1 MTRFFRTAF
10 AVSLASLILTLISVV
25 ATGVHMPFAVF
36 SCLLFGLLLFL
47 LPEAVSKLESK
58 KTLFALLGAA
68 AALLGF
74 LPLLILRCPV
84 FHFVSYGLSVSAA
97 AIFLVSLRHNTTHNN
112 FKARFVF
119 ITIVLV
125 CLLTYFVVSATTM
138 RRFANSV
145 YSQPVLDPESLK
157 LAMNDIIPIAIV
169 LLSSGVLCLRG
180 LRAQNGAVDSK
191 SYQRRQLR
199 DALIFTVSVSVIF
212 LILPLLKPVWTLFA
226 EKVLAPIGRLFAS
239 LLERIVSKAMESNA
253 LSQFNEAVASAK
265 PTQAPS
271 QAAPIATPSPSSGA
285 IFENHTP
292 PPAEIRQGTY
302 LYTLI
307 AFLIIAIVITL
318 AAIILMKALR
328 RFKKHERSYPNESRE
343 ELPET
348 DEPKKEK
355 KLAKHSA
362 DPRRRMRYLYADFLK
377 QLKKV
382 VLQRTRAAKDPNAAD
397 VDPNAWSETSNSGH
411 AWTRA
416 GMSNLP
422 THTASNTYML
432 MRDEGLQYD
441 NAATVM
447 RWFDRRPKER
457 KQNPK
462 TLQVFKTSTCGEI
475 EQRAQTLS
483 RAAEADLAAF
493 TAYYERARYRTNEEP
508 SPEDAARMAELFR
521 KIKPEL

>member
-58 KTLFALLGAA
+58 KTLFALLGAGV
-68 AALLGF
+68 ALLGF

-84 FHFVSYGLSVSAA
+84 FHYVAHGLSILAA
-97 AIFLVSLRHNTTHNN
+97 AIFLASLRHNTTHNN

-119 ITIVLV
+119 ITVILI

-157 LAMNDIIPIAIV
+157 LALNDIIPLAIV
-169 LLSSGVLCLRG
+169 LLASGVLCLRG

-422 THTASNTYML
+422 THTASNAYML
-432 MRDEGLQYD
+432 VRDEGLQYD

-462 TLQVFKTSTCGEI
+462 TLQVFRTSTCGEI
-475 EQRAQTLS
+475 KERAETLS
-483 RAAEADLAAF
+483 RADEADLAAF
-493 TAYYERARYRTNEEP
+493 TAYYERARYRTNEDP
-508 SPEDAARMAELFR
+508 SSEDAARMAELFR

>member
-58 KTLFALLGAA
+58 KTLFALLGAGV
-68 AALLGF
+68 ALLGF

-84 FHFVSYGLSVSAA
+84 FHYVAHGLSILAA
-97 AIFLVSLRHNTTHNN
+97 AIFLITLRHYTTHNN

-119 ITIVLV
+119 ITVILI

-138 RRFANSV
+138 RRLANSP
-145 YSQPVLDPESLK
+145 YSKPILDPESLK
-157 LAMNDIIPIAIV
+157 LALNDIVPLAIV
-169 LLSSGVLCLRG
+169 LLASGVLCLRG
-180 LRAQNGAVDSK
+180 LRAQQGAADETSF
-191 SYQRRQLR
+191 QRRQIR
-199 DALIFTVSVSVIF
+199 DALIFTISVSAVF
-212 LILPLLKPVWTLFA
+212 LVLPLLKPVWSFFV
-226 EKVLAPIGRLFAS
+226 EKMLAPVARQFAL
-239 LLERIVSKAMESNA
+239 LLERIVSGAMKSNA
-253 LSQFNEAVASAK
+253 PSLYGDAIASAK

-271 QAAPIATPSPSSGA
+271 QVAPIATPSPSSGTV
-285 IFENHTP
+285 FGNDTP

-307 AFLIIAIVITL
+307 AFLIIAIVVTI
-318 AAIILMKALR
+318 AAIILVKALR
-328 RFKKHERSYPNESRE
+328 RFKKYERSYPNESRE

-348 DEPKKEK
+348 DGPKKEK
-355 KLAKHSA
+355 KLTKHSA

-382 VLQRTRAAKDPNAAD
+382 ILQRTRTAKDPNAAST
-397 VDPNAWSETSNSGH
+397 DPHAWGESGNSGFD
-411 AWTRA
+411 WTRA

-422 THTASNTYML
+422 AHSASNTYML
-432 MRDEGLQYD
+432 VRDEGLQYD